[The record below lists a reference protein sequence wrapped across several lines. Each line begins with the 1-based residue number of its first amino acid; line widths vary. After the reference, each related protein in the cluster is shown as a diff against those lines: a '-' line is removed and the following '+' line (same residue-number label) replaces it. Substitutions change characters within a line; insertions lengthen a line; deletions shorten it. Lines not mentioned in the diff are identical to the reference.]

1 MQDPDTPPQEEGN
14 INGAVDAV
22 RPDAAR
28 VAPWAVPAR
37 KRREFLPRPW
47 ITVIAPTR
55 TATMA
60 TAADPGAPVF
70 RPLTRFL
77 NRNRCRFP
85 TRMRLRASLRLSK
98 TSSS

>member
-14 INGAVDAV
+14 TNGAVDAV
-22 RPDAAR
+22 RPDEAR

-47 ITVIAPTR
+47 ITAIAPTR
-55 TATMA
+55 TATTA
-60 TAADPGAPVF
+60 TVADLAAPVF
-70 RPLTRFL
+70 PPPIRCLS
-77 NRNRCRFP
+77 RNRCP
-85 TRMRLRASLRLSK
+85 LHARMPLRASSPLSK